1 MAEVTVKI
9 SRFRWGL
16 FLLALALLAVGVAFI
31 HSASYKISTGA
42 YEGYASKQ
50 LQWVGLGLV
59 LFVGLL
65 VVSYRTIG
73 KLSPF
78 IYLAG
83 LGGLAAVLVLGVTVN
98 GSRRWI
104 PIGSVRVQPSEFMKL
119 AVIVALARL
128 CAHPDRLRRLRGLV
142 VPGLLVLL
150 PVGMIAMQPDM
161 GTALVMVPI
170 FFAITYAGGARVRY
184 LLLLLMVGLALAPV
198 MWFCVLRDYQKGRI
212 LAFINPE
219 SSEYR
224 LSEGYHLIQSKV
236 AIGSGGLTGKGW
248 GMGTQNTHGALPERH
263 TDFVFSVVGEEWGF
277 AGCVFVLGLLFG
289 IMLLCLDVAY
299 STNDPFGRLLVAG
312 VCMMIFIQTVVNVG
326 MTIGLMPITG
336 LTLPL
341 VSFGGSSLM
350 TSMAGLSL
358 VVNVGMRRVEGLPHQ
373 LTAA

>member
-1 MAEVTVKI
+1 VAEITVRI

-16 FLLALALLAVGVAFI
+16 FLLTLVLLAVGVAFI
-31 HSASYKISTGA
+31 HSASYKISTGD
-42 YEGYASKQ
+42 YEGYASRQ
-50 LQWVGLGLV
+50 VQWVGLGLA
-59 LFVGLL
+59 LFFVLL
-65 VVSYRTIG
+65 VVSYRTVG
-73 KLSPF
+73 RLSPF

-104 PIGSVRVQPSEFMKL
+104 PVGGVRVQPSEFMKL
-119 AVIVALARL
+119 AVIIALARY
-128 CAHPDRLRRLRGLV
+128 CVDAQRLRHLRGLV

-150 PVGMIAMQPDM
+150 PVAMIAVQPDM

-170 FFAITYAGGARVRY
+170 FFAVTYVAGARVRY
-184 LLLLLMVGLALAPV
+184 LLLLVLAGLALAPV
-198 MWFCVLRDYQKGRI
+198 MWFCVLRDYQKGR
-212 LAFINPE
+212 LMAFVNPE
-219 SSEYR
+219 SSDYR

-248 GMGTQNTHGALPERH
+248 GMGTQNTHGVLPERH

-289 IMLLCLDVAY
+289 IMLLCLDVGY
-299 STNDPFGRLLVAG
+299 STNDPFGRLLVMG
-312 VCMMIFIQTVVNVG
+312 VSTMVFVQTVVNVG

-336 LTLPL
+336 LTLPF

-373 LTAA
+373 PAGA

>member
-1 MAEVTVKI
+1 LPEVTLKI

-16 FLLALALLAVGVAFI
+16 FLVTLVLLAVGVAFI
-31 HSASYKISTGA
+31 HSASYKISSGD
-42 YEGYASKQ
+42 YEGYAARQ
-50 LQWVGLGLV
+50 VQWVGLGLV

-65 VVSYRTIG
+65 FVSYRTIG

-83 LGGLAAVLVLGVTVN
+83 LGGLGAVFILGVAVH
-98 GSRRWI
+98 GSKRWI
-104 PIGSVRVQPSEFMKL
+104 PVGSIRVQPSEFMKL
-119 AVIVALARL
+119 AVIVTLARY
-128 CAHPDRLRRLRGLV
+128 CVASQKLRQLRGLL

-150 PVGMIAMQPDM
+150 PVGLIAMQPDM

-170 FFAITYAGGARVRY
+170 FFSVTYVGGARVRY
-184 LLLLLMVGLALAPV
+184 LLLLVLIGLALAPV
-198 MWFCVLRDYQKGRI
+198 MWFCVLRDYQKGRL
-212 LAFINPE
+212 LAFISPE

-248 GMGTQNTHGALPERH
+248 GRGTQNTHGALPERH

-299 STNDPFGRLLVAG
+299 STNDPFGRLLVVG
-312 VCMMIFIQTVVNVG
+312 VCTMFFVQTFVNVG

-358 VVNVGMRRVEGLPHQ
+358 VVNVAMRRVQGLPHE
-373 LTAA
+373 LAGA